1 VAATTVALAPLR
13 AEEEVVVAADTL
25 PQVVAAAVDGRPRAA
40 VAAVDIPH
48 LATAAVPPAVTADRI
63 AEGKNCKQV
72 SSGGVP
78 NRRPFLFLPQ
88 RCRLQIKIPR
98 SNPSARPPAYTE
110 YRKLK
115 LSQALW
121 PEHPA

>member
-1 VAATTVALAPLR
+1 MAATTVALAPLR
-13 AEEEVVVAADTL
+13 AEEVVAADAL
-25 PQVVAAAVDGRPRAA
+25 PQVEAVAADVRPRA

-88 RCRLQIKIPR
+88 RRLQIKIPR